1 VCVCLNFV
9 ERGFKVTA
17 DEVEERMRLAFAMR
31 DMYKYNR
38 LKMLK
43 KMLELQQIFKEM
55 KQK

>member
-1 VCVCLNFV
+1 M
-9 ERGFKVTA
+9 TA

-55 KQK
+55 KPK